1 MINSFMTI
9 GEQILIVFLMML
21 IGYVCGKQGM
31 IDNRLADGLTD
42 ICMKIT
48 IPSSILL
55 AFQREFEARLV
66 QEFLLSCLLAGAG

>member
-31 IDNRLADGLTD
+31 IDNRLADGLLFRSLFSPSA
-42 ICMKIT
+42 IKIGKG
-48 IPSSILL
+48 
-55 AFQREFEARLV
+55 RARCDLRR
-66 QEFLLSCLLAGAG
+66 LSPIVR